1 MVVSIDCDLRH
12 MLGPARD
19 QGQRPTCVAFAVSD
33 THAALRP
40 DWLPLSCE
48 YAFYHA
54 IKRSGKSPG
63 SGTTLTAMLEAVQKD
78 GQPHEEKWSYLQKL
92 PADLSKWKP
101 PSNADPIFKRDGGL
115 VKPSVEEIIRL
126 LNTGNPVIIA
136 MCLSPSFYRPNTYG
150 LIGTSEPHDPAIRH
164 AVVAV
169 AHGTKTT
176 KTFILIRNSW
186 GPSWGDNGYAWVS
199 EDYLAPK
206 LLRIAELRK
215 DLSDVPANKAA

>member
-1 MVVSIDCDLRH
+1 MGLLIECDLRH

-33 THAALRP
+33 AHAALRP

-54 IKRSGKSPG
+54 IKRSGKNPG
-63 SGTTLTAMLEAVQKD
+63 SGTTLTAMLEAVRED
-78 GQPHEEKWSYLQKL
+78 GQPHEDKWGYLRKL
-92 PADLSKWKP
+92 PADISKWKP
-101 PSNADPIFKRDGGL
+101 PGTVDPIFKRDGGL
-115 VKPSVEEIIRL
+115 VPPSVNEIIRL
-126 LNTGNPVIIA
+126 LDSGSPVIIA
-136 MCLSPSFYRPNTYG
+136 MCLSPSFYHPVAPGIVDVN
-150 LIGTSEPHDPAIRH
+150 EPHIPAIRH
-164 AVVAV
+164 AVIAV
-169 AHGTKTT
+169 AHGNKSTK
-176 KTFILIRNSW
+176 KFILIRNSW
-186 GPSWGDNGYAWVS
+186 GPSWGDGGYAWIS